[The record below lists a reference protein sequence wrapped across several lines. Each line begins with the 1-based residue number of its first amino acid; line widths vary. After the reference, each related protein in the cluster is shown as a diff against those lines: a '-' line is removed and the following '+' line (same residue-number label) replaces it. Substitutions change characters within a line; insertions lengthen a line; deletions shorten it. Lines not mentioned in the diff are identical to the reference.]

1 MTECLVPGIMGV
13 QAVLLA
19 LINRLRRRCL
29 PDENGKCICL
39 SGCTEGQLV
48 SGDSVG
54 AHEYEVGNGQ
64 KVLVIAA
71 AKAQ

>member
-1 MTECLVPGIMGV
+1 MTEWLVPGIMGV

-19 LINRLRRRCL
+19 LINRLRWRCL

-39 SGCTEGQLV
+39 SGCTEAQLV
-48 SGDSVG
+48 SGDSVD

-64 KVLVIAA
+64 KVLVISS
-71 AKAQ
+71 KS

>member
-1 MTECLVPGIMGV
+1 MTDWLVPGIMGV

-19 LINRLRRRCL
+19 LINRLRWRCL

-39 SGCTEGQLV
+39 SGCTEAQLV
-48 SGDSVG
+48 SRDSVD

-64 KVLVIAA
+64 KVLVIS
-71 AKAQ
+71 AKS

>member
-1 MTECLVPGIMGV
+1 MTEWLVPGIMGV

-19 LINRLRRRCL
+19 LIARLRWRCL

-39 SGCTEGQLV
+39 SGCTEAQLV
-48 SGDSVG
+48 SGDSVV

-64 KVLVIAA
+64 KVLVISS
-71 AKAQ
+71 KS